1 MNPPNKMKKN
11 EKKTYEANQ
20 YVKKWRFHAEPP
32 CDSVAPP
39 QKNAEAPQNH
49 REAPQKTVGKCIV
62 HTPPLNIPCT

>member
-1 MNPPNKMKKN
+1 MKKN

-49 REAPQKTVGKCIV
+49 REAPQKMV
-62 HTPPLNIPCT
+62 